1 MAIDVNGAD
10 TYFSSRTSGDDWAA
24 YSAEQRK
31 AAIEQAKRDF
41 SRALGRAMDEDE
53 AQYRYGDRTRD
64 EYAVYEQALYT
75 LLRDAVQK
83 GASLSPVPSLNPDEA
98 EEPRKVHSTG
108 FGKWS
113 AEALAWLGASV
124 RTEIVKG

>member
-24 YSAEQRK
+24 YSVAQRK

-41 SRALGRAMDEDE
+41 SRALGRPMREDE

-64 EYAVYEQALYT
+64 EYAVYEQVLYT
-75 LLRDAVQK
+75 LLRDATQK
-83 GASLSPVPSLNPDEA
+83 GAVSRTPSLNPDEHK
-98 EEPRKVHSTG
+98 EPRHVHSTG
-108 FGKWS
+108 YGKWS
-113 AEALAWLGASV
+113 SEALAWLGAAV